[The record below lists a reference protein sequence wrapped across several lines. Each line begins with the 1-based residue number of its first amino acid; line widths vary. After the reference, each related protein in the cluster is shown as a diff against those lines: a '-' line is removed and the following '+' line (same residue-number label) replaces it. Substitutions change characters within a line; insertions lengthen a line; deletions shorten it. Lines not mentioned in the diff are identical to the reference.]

1 MILLELI
8 MPSLKDLRNR
18 ITSVKSTKKIT
29 SAMKMVAAAKLKR
42 AQENAEK
49 TRPYAEKMKEVVS
62 SLIGKI
68 NQDTFRFGNKNKS
81 NNNILLII
89 CSSDRGLCGGFNSS
103 IIKFTKKLTAKYKDE
118 GKKINFLFVGKKA
131 YQSLKRTESS
141 LIIDTLSDFANPSI
155 KFEIAS
161 SIRDKLLELFF
172 KKEIGECYLIYTK
185 FKSAISQ
192 SVEIQKLLPVQNET
206 TPENTNTKIISYDY
220 EPSEEIILDE
230 IIPRNIAIQI
240 HSALLENLAS
250 EQGSRMTAMDNATRN
265 ANDMIDNLTLFY
277 NRSRQ
282 ALITSELIEII
293 SGAEA
298 V

>member
-1 MILLELI
+1 

-18 ITSVKSTKKIT
+18 IGSVKSTKKIT

-42 AQENAEK
+42 AQDNAEK
-49 TRPYAEKMKEVVS
+49 TRPYASKMHEIVESLTSSGVSQVKKFGARNKEKK
-62 SLIGKI
+62 
-68 NQDTFRFGNKNKS
+68 
-81 NNNILLII
+81 NILLIV
-89 CSSDRGLCGGFNSS
+89 CSADRGLCGGFNGS
-103 IIKFTKKLTAKYKDE
+103 IIKYTKKLSGELSKNSNLSY
-118 GKKINFLFVGKKA
+118 IFVGKKA
-131 YQSLKRTESS
+131 YQTLKRKYEPS
-141 LIIDTLSDFANPSI
+141 IIKFFTDIANPSI
-155 KFEIAS
+155 KFELS
-161 SIRDKLLELFF
+161 SSVRDLVLELFLSN
-172 KKEIGECYLIYTK
+172 KIDECHLIYTE

-192 SVEIQKLLPVQNET
+192 TVKSHKLLPIENSGEIKT
-206 TPENTNTKIISYDY
+206 TKTYEF
-220 EPSEEIILDE
+220 EPSEENVLNE

-240 HSALLENLAS
+240 HSGLLENLAS

-265 ANDMIDNLTLFY
+265 ANDMIDNLTLLY

>member
-1 MILLELI
+1 

-18 ITSVKSTKKIT
+18 IGSVKSTKKIT

-42 AQENAEK
+42 AQENAEQ
-49 TRPYAEKMKEVVS
+49 TRPYASKMHEIVESITSSGVTQVKKFGARNKEKK
-62 SLIGKI
+62 
-68 NQDTFRFGNKNKS
+68 
-81 NNNILLII
+81 NILLIV
-89 CSSDRGLCGGFNSS
+89 CSADRGLCGGFNGS
-103 IIKFTKKLTAKYKDE
+103 IIKYTNKLSGELSKNSNLSY
-118 GKKINFLFVGKKA
+118 IFVGKKA
-131 YQSLKRTESS
+131 YQTLKRKYDNSIVKFFTD
-141 LIIDTLSDFANPSI
+141 IANPSI
-155 KFEIAS
+155 KFELS
-161 SIRDKLLELFF
+161 SSVRDLVLELFLSD
-172 KKEIGECYLIYTK
+172 KIDECHLIYTE

-192 SVEIQKLLPVQNET
+192 TVKSHKLLPIENSSET
-206 TPENTNTKIISYDY
+206 KNTKTYEF
-220 EPSEEIILDE
+220 EPSEENVLNE

-240 HSALLENLAS
+240 HSGLLENLAS

-265 ANDMIDNLTLFY
+265 ANDMIDNLTLLY

>member
-1 MILLELI
+1 

-18 ITSVKSTKKIT
+18 IGSVKSTKKIT

-42 AQENAEK
+42 AQDNAEK
-49 TRPYAEKMKEVVS
+49 TRPYASKMHEIVESLTSSGITQVKKFGSRNKEKK
-62 SLIGKI
+62 
-68 NQDTFRFGNKNKS
+68 
-81 NNNILLII
+81 NILLIV
-89 CSSDRGLCGGFNSS
+89 CSADRGLCGGFNGS
-103 IIKFTKKLTAKYKDE
+103 IIKYTQKLSSELSKNGNLSY
-118 GKKINFLFVGKKA
+118 IFVGKKA
-131 YQSLKRTESS
+131 YQTLKRKYEAS
-141 LIIDTLSDFANPSI
+141 IIKFFTDIANPSI
-155 KFEIAS
+155 KFELS
-161 SIRDKLLELFF
+161 SSVRDLVLELFLSN
-172 KKEIGECYLIYTK
+172 KIDECHLIYTE

-192 SVEIQKLLPVQNET
+192 TVKSHKLLPIENSGET
-206 TPENTNTKIISYDY
+206 KNTKTYEF
-220 EPSEEIILDE
+220 EPSEENVLNE

-240 HSALLENLAS
+240 HSGLLENLAS

-265 ANDMIDNLTLFY
+265 ANDMIDNLTLLY

>member
-1 MILLELI
+1 

-18 ITSVKSTKKIT
+18 ISSVKSTKKIT

-42 AQENAEK
+42 AQDNAEK
-49 TRPYAEKMKEVVS
+49 TRPYADKMNEIVS
-62 SLIGKI
+62 SLVSNKK
-68 NQDTFRFGNKNKS
+68 NQNFKFGNKNRNK
-81 NNNILLII
+81 NVLLII
-89 CSSDRGLCGGFNSS
+89 CSADRGLCGGFNGS
-103 IIKFTKKLTAKYKDE
+103 IIKFSKKLSKQLLSE
-118 GKKINFLFVGKKA
+118 GKSLSYIFVGKKA
-131 YQSLKRTESS
+131 YFSLKKSCEDS
-141 LIIDTLSDFANPSI
+141 IVNFFSDIANPSI
-155 KFEIAS
+155 KFELAG
-161 SIRDKLLELFF
+161 SIRDKIIELFL
-172 KKEIGECYLIYTK
+172 KKQIDECHLIYTK

-192 SVEIQKLLPVQNET
+192 NVEFFQILPLMNKEIIDNH
-206 TPENTNTKIISYDY
+206 NTSYDF
-220 EPSEEIILDE
+220 EPDEEVILNE

-240 HSALLENLAS
+240 HRALLENLAS

-282 ALITSELIEII
+282 ALITKELIEII

>member
-1 MILLELI
+1 

-18 ITSVKSTKKIT
+18 IGSVKSTKKIT

-42 AQENAEK
+42 AQDNAEK
-49 TRPYAEKMKEVVS
+49 TRPYASKMHEIVESLTS
-62 SLIGKI
+62 SGIAQVKK
-68 NQDTFRFGNKNKS
+68 FGVRKKDKK
-81 NNNILLII
+81 NILLIV
-89 CSSDRGLCGGFNSS
+89 CSADRGLCGGFNGS
-103 IIKFTKKLTAKYKDE
+103 IIKYTNKLTDE
-118 GKKINFLFVGKKA
+118 LSKNSNLSYIFVGKKA
-131 YQSLKRTESS
+131 YQTLKRKYDNSIVKFFTD
-141 LIIDTLSDFANPSI
+141 IANPSI
-155 KFEIAS
+155 KFELS
-161 SIRDKLLELFF
+161 SSVRDLVLELFLSN
-172 KKEIGECYLIYTK
+172 KIDECHLIYTE

-192 SVEIQKLLPVQNET
+192 AVKSHKLLPIENSSET
-206 TPENTNTKIISYDY
+206 KNTKTYEF
-220 EPSEEIILDE
+220 EPSEENVLNE

-240 HSALLENLAS
+240 HSGLLENLAS

-265 ANDMIDNLTLFY
+265 ANDMIENLTLLY